1 MRTIYFLLLSTAFA
15 AAQTIPSF
23 SIDNMDKT
31 ADPCVDFYQ
40 YACGGWIAKNPIP
53 PDQSTWGQFSE
64 LAEHN
69 RAVLQNIL
77 EKAAVNK
84 PNRSL
89 LDQQIGDFYASCMDE
104 QSIDKLGVQPLQP
117 DLDRIQAIA
126 TKPAIL
132 PELVHLQLM
141 GVNVFFRF
149 SSGPDAKDSS
159 IMIAQASQ
167 GGLSLPD
174 RDYYLKDDA
183 KSVELRKEY
192 LAHLGKMFQLLG
204 EPAAKAGSDAQAVM
218 RFETSLAKGA
228 LDRVS
233 RRDPQKTYHKLTVHE
248 LVSLCPGLDW
258 PKYFEG
264 MGMPSFQDLNVVEPN
279 FFRTLE
285 SAMVQTNLDDL
296 KTYLRWHLVHDEVS
310 FLPKAFVDEDFRF
323 FHQILTGAKELLPR
337 WKRCV
342 SAVDN
347 DLGFALG
354 RKYVEETFGPEGK
367 ARTLKM
373 VQEIEKALEE
383 DIGTLSWM
391 TPATKQQA
399 LIKLHAVANKI
410 GYPDKWIDYSS
421 VKVMRGDAFGNDA
434 RATEFDV
441 HRTLSKIGKPVDHSE
456 WFMTPPTV
464 NAYYDPTQNNIN
476 FPAGI
481 LQPPFWDKRLDDAP
495 NYGGIGAVVGHE
507 LTHGFDDSGRQ
518 FDPKG
523 NLRDWWTAEDA
534 KEFEKRAQCF
544 IDEYSSFV
552 ATDDVHL
559 NGKLTLG
566 ENTADNGGLRLAF
579 MALMDSLKGKPAP
592 PKIDGFTPEQRF
604 FLGWGQVWCQNNR
617 PEAARLRAQ
626 VDPHSPGKDRVN
638 GVVSNMPEFQKAY
651 ACRVGQP
658 MVRQPACR
666 VW

>member
-1 MRTIYFLLLSTAFA
+1 VRTTLLLVVFA
-15 AAQTIPSF
+15 AAAAAQKTPSF
-23 SIDNMDKT
+23 SPANLDKS

-40 YACGGWIAKNPIP
+40 YACGGWLAKNPIP
-53 PDQSTWGQFSE
+53 PDQSTWGQAN
-64 LAEHN
+64 LLLEHN
-69 RAVLQNIL
+69 LAVLQNIL
-77 EKAAVNK
+77 EQSAVNK
-84 PNRSL
+84 PSRVL

-104 QSIDKLGVQPLQP
+104 QTINQLGTKPLAS
-117 DLDRIQAIA
+117 DMDRINAISNKA
-126 TKPAIL
+126 GIL
-132 PELVHLQLM
+132 PVLVRLQLM
-141 GVNVFFRF
+141 GVNIFFNF

-159 IMIAQASQ
+159 VMIAQADQ

-174 RDYYLKDDA
+174 RDYYLKEDA
-183 KSVELRKEY
+183 KSVELRKQY
-192 LAHLGKMFQLLG
+192 AAHVSKMFQLLG
-204 EPAAKAGSDAQAVM
+204 ESADKADGDAQAVLK
-218 RFETSLAKGA
+218 FETSLAKGA

-233 RRDPQKTYHKLTVHE
+233 RRDPQQTYHKLTVHE
-248 LVSLCPGLDW
+248 LVSLDPGIDW

-264 MGMPSFQDLNVVEPN
+264 MGMPAFQSLNVGVPN

-285 SAMVQTNLDDL
+285 STMVQTNLEDI
-296 KTYLRWHLVHDEVS
+296 KAYLRWHLLHDEVQ
-310 FLPKAFVDEDFRF
+310 FLSKPFVDEDFQF
-323 FHQILTGAKELLPR
+323 FRRTLTGAKELQPR

-342 SAVDN
+342 QAVDN

-367 ARTLKM
+367 ARTLQM
-373 VQEIEKALEE
+373 VKEIEKALEE

-391 TPATKQQA
+391 TPATKKEA
-399 LIKLHAVANKI
+399 LVKLHAVANKI
-410 GYPDKWIDYSS
+410 GYPDKWIDYST
-421 VKVMRGDAFGNDA
+421 VKIVRGDAVGNDE
-434 RATEFDV
+434 RATEFDF
-441 HRTLSKIGKPVDHSE
+441 HRQLNKIGKPVDHGE

-481 LQPPFWDKRLDDAP
+481 LQPPFWDKRLDDAV

-518 FDPKG
+518 FDPQG

-534 KEFEKRAQCF
+534 KEFKDRAQCF
-544 IDEYSSFV
+544 IDEYSSFI
-552 ATDDVHL
+552 ATGDVHL
-559 NGKLTLG
+559 NGNLTLG

-579 MALMDSLKGKPAP
+579 MALMDSLKGKPAA
-592 PKIDGFTPEQRF
+592 PKIDGFTAEQRF
-604 FLGWGQVWCQNNR
+604 FLGWGQSWCTNIR
-617 PEAARLRAQ
+617 PEAARMRAQ

-638 GVVSNMPEFQKAY
+638 GVVSNMPEFQKAF
-651 ACRVGQP
+651 ACKVGQP

>member
-1 MRTIYFLLLSTAFA
+1 MRTTLLLLVFAGVA
-15 AAQTIPSF
+15 AAQKAPSF
-23 SIDNMDKT
+23 SISNMDRS

-40 YACGGWIAKNPIP
+40 YACGGWMANHPMP
-53 PDQSTWGQFSE
+53 PDQSTWGQFSV

-77 EKAAVNK
+77 EQAAVNK
-84 PNRSL
+84 PTRSM

-104 QSIDKLGVQPLQP
+104 ETIDKLGTKPLDP
-117 DLDRIQAIA
+117 ELDRIKAIA
-126 TKPAIL
+126 AKPAIL
-132 PELVHLQLM
+132 PELVRLHLM
-141 GVNVFFRF
+141 GVNIFFRF

-159 IMIAQASQ
+159 LMIAQADQ

-183 KSVELRKEY
+183 KSVELRKQY
-192 LAHLGKMFQLLG
+192 LTHVGKMFQLLG
-204 EPAAKAGSDAQAVM
+204 EPAEKAESDAQAVM

-233 RRDPQKTYHKLTVHE
+233 RRDPQQTYHKLTVHE
-248 LVSLCPGLDW
+248 LVSLCPGIDW
-258 PKYFEG
+258 RKYFDG
-264 MGMPSFQDLNVVEPN
+264 MGMPAFQDLNVGVPN
-279 FFRTLE
+279 YFRTLE
-285 SAMVQTNLDDL
+285 STMVQTNLEDI
-296 KTYLRWHLVHDEVS
+296 KTYLRWHLVHDS
-310 FLPKAFVDEDFRF
+310 ASLLPKAFVDENFHFFR
-323 FHQILTGAKELLPR
+323 QILTGAKELQAR

-342 SAVDN
+342 DAVDN

-354 RKYVEETFGPEGK
+354 RKYVEETFGAEGK

-373 VQEIEKALEE
+373 VQEIEKALR
-383 DIGTLSWM
+383 DDLGTLSWM
-391 TPATKQQA
+391 TPATKEQA
-399 LIKLHAVANKI
+399 LIKLRAVANKV

-421 VKVMRGDAFGNDA
+421 VKIARGDALGNDA
-434 RATEFDV
+434 RATEFDF
-441 HRTLSKIGKPVDHSE
+441 HRTLNKIGKPVDHSE

-481 LQPPFWDKRLDDAP
+481 LQPPFWDNRLDDAV
-495 NYGGIGAVVGHE
+495 NYGAIGAVVGHE
-507 LTHGFDDSGRQ
+507 LTHGFDDQGRQ
-518 FDPKG
+518 FDPQG
-523 NLRDWWTAEDA
+523 NLRDWWTTEDA
-534 KEFEKRAQCF
+534 KEFQKRAQCF
-544 IDEYSSFV
+544 IDEYSSFI

-566 ENTADNGGLRLAF
+566 ENTADNGGVRLAF

-592 PKIDGFTPEQRF
+592 AKIDGLTPEQRYF
-604 FLGWGQVWCQNNR
+604 IGWGQVWCQNTR
-617 PEAARLRAQ
+617 PESARLRAQ

-651 ACRVGQP
+651 ACKVGQP
-658 MVRQPACR
+658 MVREPACR